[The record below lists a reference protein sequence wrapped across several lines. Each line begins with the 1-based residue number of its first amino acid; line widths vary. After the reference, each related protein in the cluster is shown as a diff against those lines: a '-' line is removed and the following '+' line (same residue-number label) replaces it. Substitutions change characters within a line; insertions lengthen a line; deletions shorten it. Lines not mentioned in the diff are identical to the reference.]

1 MGVLTE
7 SLPDA
12 GTVNYPF
19 ILIHSFMFVDGGEK
33 KKKKWVL
40 CCFNIINELPENTT
54 KGIFCLVK

>member
-1 MGVLTE
+1 MWMGVLTE

-33 KKKKWVL
+33 KKKKVGSML
-40 CCFNIINELPENTT
+40 F
-54 KGIFCLVK
+54 